1 MLNLTVIILASGLP
15 KGNDFLAGRPLAHYV
30 VDSVRALE
38 PANLVVVGES
48 GTAELDRG
56 RSGTRIYQVAL
67 AGGACAGRTVHQALQ
82 ALTDRGQTVLV
93 LWDNMPLLQPTAL
106 RRIVDRHQSERA
118 MATTL
123 ASRPEDTKRGVFCFD
138 ASWLWSRSPQLA
150 ACEADLSSLAV
161 VAADEGL
168 AVLSLRVPDPLDVLE
183 VDDQLVLARAGV
195 EMRRRINERHMLA
208 GVTLVH
214 PDTTFI
220 EAGVEIGAGTVIWPN
235 TYAQGE
241 TRIGQGCVI
250 GPGAVIR
257 DSSVGDRCKVELSV
271 IEGAIMEEGS
281 DIGPFGHLRKGAH
294 LGPGVHMGNFGEVKN
309 SYLGPGVAMGHMS
322 YLGDATVGARVNI
335 GAGTITCNY
344 DGKNKNRTI
353 IGDEAFVG
361 SDSML
366 VAPVEIGAGAKTGA
380 GSVVTRDIPP
390 GQVAYGVPARV
401 KGSPDEE
408 ETEDGLRDS
417 S

>member
-1 MLNLTVIILASGLP
+1 MNLTVIILASGLP
-15 KGNDFLAGRPLAHYV
+15 QGNDTLAGWPLVHYV
-30 VDSVRALE
+30 VDSARALE
-38 PANLVVVGES
+38 PTNLVVVGEA
-48 GTAELDRG
+48 GTAELDPG
-56 RSGTRIYQVAL
+56 GSGTGINQVAL
-67 AGGACAGRTVHQALQ
+67 PGGACAGRTAQQAMQALP
-82 ALTDRGQTVLV
+82 DRGQAVLV
-93 LWDNMPLLQPTAL
+93 LWDNMPLLQSASL
-106 RRIVDRHQSERA
+106 RRIVDRHQAERA
-118 MATTL
+118 MVTML

-138 ASWLWSRSPQLA
+138 ADWLWARFPQLK
-150 ACEADLSSLAV
+150 ACDADLGNLAV
-161 VAADEGL
+161 VARDEGL
-168 AVLSLRVPDPLDVLE
+168 GVLSLRVPDPLDVLE
-183 VDDQLVLARAGV
+183 VDDQLALARAGV
-195 EMRRRINERHMLA
+195 EIRRRINERHMLA

-214 PDTTFI
+214 PEATYI
-220 EAGVEIGAGTVIWPN
+220 EEGVEIGAGTVIWPN

-241 TRIGQGCVI
+241 TRIGQGCTI
-250 GPGAVIR
+250 GPGSVIR

-322 YLGDATVGARVNI
+322 YLGDATVGARTNI

-344 DGKNKNRTI
+344 DGMNKNRTI
-353 IGDEAFVG
+353 IGDKAFIG

-390 GQVAYGVPARV
+390 GHVAYGVPARV
-401 KGSPDEE
+401 KDGPAIE
-408 ETEDGLRDS
+408 ETEDESRDCG
-417 S
+417 